1 MNLDQEYTIDKD
13 RVIYRV
19 IGDEAVIL
27 EARTGYSYGFN
38 EVGTSIWEALDSGM
52 KPIGLIRHLA
62 QRYEASEPI
71 LKADLV
77 KFIASI
83 EKEGLL
89 QKGKQGSGRGGARP
103 QEKKAAAKPKAKRK
117 YTAPSFEKYHEIKR
131 ARSVA

>member
-13 RVIYRV
+13 RIIYRV

-38 EVGTSIWEALDSGM
+38 EVGTFIWEALDSGM
-52 KPIGLIRHLA
+52 KPSGLMRYLA
-62 QRYEASEPI
+62 QRYEASEST
-71 LKADLV
+71 LRADLV

-83 EKEGLL
+83 EKEKLL
-89 QKGKQGSGRGGARP
+89 QKGKQGLDGGSTRP
-103 QEKKAAAKPKAKRK
+103 QGKKAAAKPKMKRK
-117 YTAPSFEKYHEIKR
+117 YTTPSFEKYHEIKR